1 MWNVRHVRVAELC
14 SLEKPGKP
22 KYSNRIST
30 EFLAGDLILHQLLPL
45 WKIDRR
51 IAGVAPDC
59 TIFCRFVTHS
69 LSLSLSLPLS
79 FSINATKSIRRV
91 CITNVTRLLVSHLL
105 IANWLTISQG
115 FEQVERTRRV
125 SSFFATNG
133 LSALDIFYKLSQNAW
148 KGRRGIPLIPSCELS
163 KFPQLLPRR
172 GRTTPILPAII
183 LRFVV

>member
-1 MWNVRHVRVAELC
+1 MKRSPRACRRALFTRETRETKVFKPNFDRVPRWRFNSPSITSVMENRSENRWRCARLHDFLPFRH
-14 SLEKPGKP
+14 SL
-22 KYSNRIST
+22 
-30 EFLAGDLILHQLLPL
+30 
-45 WKIDRR
+45 
-51 IAGVAPDC
+51 
-59 TIFCRFVTHS
+59 S